1 MTNSLYAQRG
11 TGITTIA
18 HPQERLGEMA
28 AELILEKINGVS
40 EEDSKVE
47 RLIQPEL
54 IVRGPAEG
62 LNDIFCKELLIIV
75 SLQLE
80 IYIANHHL
88 KN

>member
-1 MTNSLYAQRG
+1 MECQKL
-11 TGITTIA
+11 
-18 HPQERLGEMA
+18 
-28 AELILEKINGVS
+28 
-40 EEDSKVE
+40 DSKVE

-54 IVRGPAEG
+54 IVRGIPAEG

-80 IYIANHHL
+80 IYIANHNL